1 MKHIE
6 LCNKVAECGTQ
17 IKMPN
22 PGDTIKFKNLKNKKV
37 RPDVIY
43 ADMECTLVKTDDKMK
58 IARHVPNSCAF
69 IYVCTYDS
77 SRNV

>member
-22 PGDTIKFKNLKNKKV
+22 PGDTIKFK
-37 RPDVIY
+37 
-43 ADMECTLVKTDDKMK
+43 KTQKQ
-58 IARHVPNSCAF
+58 NSE
-69 IYVCTYDS
+69 T
-77 SRNV
+77 